1 MNKNEI
7 LNDAEELKFNKK
19 KITVIGEKIKD
30 KLPQYQFMGISKL
43 MKNDYEKLS
52 KFYFACADKKIDL
65 TKFLNTA
72 INKKIIDLYYLK
84 TDKFWMEIDSEKDLS
99 VAENVLRTNSLIE
112 HNMLLF

>member
-1 MNKNEI
+1 M
-7 LNDAEELKFNKK
+7 
-19 KITVIGEKIKD
+19 IGEKIKD

-72 INKKIIDLYYLK
+72 INKKI
-84 TDKFWMEIDSEKDLS
+84 
-99 VAENVLRTNSLIE
+99 
-112 HNMLLF
+112 